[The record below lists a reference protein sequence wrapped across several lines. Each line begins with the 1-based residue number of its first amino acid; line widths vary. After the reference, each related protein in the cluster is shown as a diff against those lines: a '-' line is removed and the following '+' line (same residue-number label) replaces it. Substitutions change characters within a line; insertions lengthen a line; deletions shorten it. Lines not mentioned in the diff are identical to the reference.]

1 MLKKNQECDLALKG
15 FVDCGHINVNRSSYH
30 WLNLMGIYYC
40 AVILFNRIL
49 NPQVRT
55 DPESQECAR
64 NILQIV
70 LKLRD
75 ANMLHNPHSM
85 MSSFPIFV
93 AGIEIQDEIYKDW
106 TLSILSEFQSW
117 GTNIPKVKDLLR
129 RIMKRQEVTKCRV
142 NVCQFIKEFGSVIV
156 I

>member
-1 MLKKNQECDLALKG
+1 
-15 FVDCGHINVNRSSYH
+15 
-30 WLNLMGIYYC
+30 MGIYYC

-75 ANMLHNPHSM
+75 ANMLHNPDSM